1 MDSTKVKVFANLCDD
16 IIEFESVEDFDNYYR
31 KNKDFI
37 DQLSTRGLNQ
47 KFKIKNHH
55 IGRLKN
61 QITLYP
67 LKQTK
72 ITNNTAPPSLDIA
85 DESGVTLH
93 EKLNSINNRL
103 KNLEENVL
111 SLLDEMYEEILS
123 FKNEQSKQTKQQ
135 SMPTMPPS
143 MQQQQINRTIPSGFS
158 TFGL

>member
-31 KNKDFI
+31 KNKEFI

-72 ITNNTAPPSLDIA
+72 IANNTVPPSLDIA
-85 DESGVTLH
+85 DESGITLH

-103 KNLEENVL
+103 KNLEENFSEFINDFYDFL
-111 SLLDEMYEEILS
+111 
-123 FKNEQSKQTKQQ
+123 NEQSKQTKQQ
-135 SMPTMPPS
+135 SMPTMSTP